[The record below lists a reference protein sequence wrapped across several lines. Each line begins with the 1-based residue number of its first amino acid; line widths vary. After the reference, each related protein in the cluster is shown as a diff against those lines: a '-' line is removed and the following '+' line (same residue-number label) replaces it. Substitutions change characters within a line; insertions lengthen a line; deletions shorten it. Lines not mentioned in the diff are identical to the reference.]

1 MSKLPRPGLPDVEPP
16 EESCSDPNC
25 PFHGTLPVRGLI
37 LRGKVVSTKRKET
50 VTVLREYLHYV
61 PKYKR
66 YERRRSKISAHCP
79 PCVKVAEGDE
89 VIIGECRPLAKT
101 VSFVV
106 LSKARTERS

>member
-1 MSKLPRPGLPDVEPP
+1 MSKLPKPGIPGIEPP
-16 EESCSDPNC
+16 PTTCEDPNC
-25 PFHGTLPVRGLI
+25 PFHGTLSVRGIL
-37 LRGKVVSTKRKET
+37 LRGRVVSTKRKGT

-79 PCVKVAEGDE
+79 PCIPVSEGDE

-106 LSKARTERS
+106 LGKAKTS

>member
-1 MSKLPRPGLPDVEPP
+1 MSKLPRPGIPGVEPP

-25 PFHGTLPVRGLI
+25 PFHGKLPVRGLI
-37 LRGKVVSTKRKET
+37 LRGKVVSTKRKGT

-66 YERRRSKISAHCP
+66 YERRRSKLSAHCP
-79 PCVKVAEGDE
+79 PCVKVSEGDE
-89 VIIGECRPLAKT
+89 VIIGECRRLAKT

-106 LSKARTERS
+106 LSKAKAE